1 MLKTFPWFAFI
12 VTGRLAKRSSFTPV
26 CFTLLTQASLI
37 VTEVVP
43 VLFAVT
49 TILLFVTSKFM
60 LVMLTC
66 SVAVK
71 ENVRA
76 PIHAATAM
84 LTATV
89 TAMRMIDATT
99 GLRAFLLLVFIFLF
113 IPPFGTGMYAR
124 GSERFKSYD
133 LLHNIRRLQET
144 VEHQYSQMKNNCYN
158 ND

>member
-1 MLKTFPWFAFI
+1 MVI
-12 VTGRLAKRSSFTPV
+12 VSLLLPSTVHPGVLGVVVVCLTPFTQ
-26 CFTLLTQASLI
+26 TSLI
-37 VTEVVP
+37 VIVVVP
-43 VLFAVT
+43 VFWKVAVMSVAVNSR
-49 TILLFVTSKFM
+49 FVNCP
-60 LVMLTC
+60 C
-66 SVAVK
+66 SVAMK
-71 ENVRA
+71 LNDSA

-133 LLHNIRRLQET
+133 SLHNIRRLQET
-144 VEHQYSQMKNNCYN
+144 VEHQYSQIRKNYCN

>member
-1 MLKTFPWFAFI
+1 MACGSCGFVEAWSTLTLLTHASFI
-12 VTGRLAKRSSFTPV
+12 VTADV
-26 CFTLLTQASLI
+26 A
-37 VTEVVP
+37 

-49 TILLFVTSKFM
+49 RIDPDPKLM

-71 ENVRA
+71 ENVSA

-89 TAMRMIDATT
+89 TAIRMIDATT

-113 IPPFGTGMYAR
+113 IPPFGTGMYGR
-124 GSERFKSYD
+124 GSDRFKSYD
-133 LLHNIRRLQET
+133 SLHHIRGF
-144 VEHQYSQMKNNCYN
+144 
-158 ND
+158 

>member
-1 MLKTFPWFAFI
+1 
-12 VTGRLAKRSSFTPV
+12 
-26 CFTLLTQASLI
+26 
-37 VTEVVP
+37 VP
-43 VLFAVT
+43 VFSIVMVT
-49 TILLFVTSKFM
+49 VFTAGNAKFVILS
-60 LVMLTC
+60 C
-66 SVAVK
+66 SVAMK
-71 ENVRA
+71 LNVSA

-113 IPPFGTGMYAR
+113 IPPFGISMYAR
-124 GSERFKSYD
+124 GSDRFKSYD

-144 VEHQYSQMKNNCYN
+144 VEHQYSQIKKNYCN